1 MRRVEEAVGGWPV
14 IDRNGYPY
22 VVSPLMDGVPSVDP
36 GMLSDVAEEMVRIGD
51 FDCDIILAPEAMGI
65 MYAAVISDRTGI
77 PFSVVRKRRYGLD
90 GEVPV
95 SVDTGYSHSEQF
107 INGVTAGMRVAVH
120 HAGSVTPSSPVSVTA
135 MGLPWVA
142 LTCCMMRSRRSII
155 GSPLIQTNGLGVC
168 TPSCAKRLPSPAAI
182 IANFMSE
189 YLFF

>member
-65 MYAAVISDRTGI
+65 MYAAVISERTGI

-107 INGVTAGMRVAVH
+107 INGVTAGMRVVI
-120 HAGSVTPSSPVSVTA
+120 VDDVVST
-135 MGLPWVA
+135 GGTL
-142 LTCCMMRSRRSII
+142 
-155 GSPLIQTNGLGVC
+155 
-168 TPSCAKRLPSPAAI
+168 AAI
-182 IANFMSE
+182 VSALRRTGAIPVCAVAAVDKSRDIEALSRGVGIPVRAAVRIAVRDGRAVVPD
-189 YLFF
+189 